1 MNENYDKF
9 TQKNYIHMNWHGAK
23 INATYNKFTTNFDK
37 SSPQAMK
44 NFLKIKFLKI
54 GNQTEKNSSFAREVK
69 ASKHN
74 GGLRGL
80 GSNPS

>member
-1 MNENYDKF
+1 
-9 TQKNYIHMNWHGAK
+9 
-23 INATYNKFTTNFDK
+23 
-37 SSPQAMK
+37 MK